1 MPHMTNKETPLT
13 STSSTG
19 HNPDKSPDF
28 LTQPA
33 IAARNA
39 NLALALE
46 RELRESSGLLAAMAA

>member
-1 MPHMTNKETPLT
+1 
-13 STSSTG
+13 
-19 HNPDKSPDF
+19 